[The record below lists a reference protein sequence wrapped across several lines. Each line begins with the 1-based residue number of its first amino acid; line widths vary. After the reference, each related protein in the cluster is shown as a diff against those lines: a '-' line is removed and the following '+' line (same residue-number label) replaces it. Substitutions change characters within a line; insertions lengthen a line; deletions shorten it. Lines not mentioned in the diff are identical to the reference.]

1 MRKRHFGDA
10 RVLCGEGDRG
20 GEGAAL
26 SSSRVPQMSRVICD
40 RTWDV
45 IREPRPTE
53 TGSADVAPQG
63 PKLRSLHP
71 PPDASTFP
79 PCNGN
84 PDYFRFEVVH
94 RSTKSNARVGRIHTP
109 HGVIE
114 TPGFVAVGTM
124 GALKHVSHQSLQK
137 VHVAFPKS
145 RRLFYRSW

>member
-1 MRKRHFGDA
+1 MRGCCAA
-10 RVLCGEGDRG
+10 RAT
-20 GEGAAL
+20 GAARAPPFRPRASPNCRA
-26 SSSRVPQMSRVICD
+26 SSVIEPGTSSGNPAPRKPVPQTLPPRD
-40 RTWDV
+40 RNFDPFT
-45 IREPRPTE
+45 
-53 TGSADVAPQG
+53 
-63 PKLRSLHP
+63 P

>member
-1 MRKRHFGDA
+1 VRKRHFGDA

-71 PPDASTFP
+71 PPPTRVRSHRATATRIISASRWCTGARSPTRAWGGFTP
-79 PCNGN
+79 PTGSSK
-84 PDYFRFEVVH
+84 P
-94 RSTKSNARVGRIHTP
+94 
-109 HGVIE
+109 
-114 TPGFVAVGTM
+114 PG
-124 GALKHVSHQSLQK
+124 SSQ
-137 VHVAFPKS
+137 
-145 RRLFYRSW
+145 